1 MVPGWFCLPLAG
13 TIMEQVGQGV
23 GGQRDPVGVSAIA
36 SSSSQPS
43 LCPYFLPVGPQLKCF
58 GFP

>member
-1 MVPGWFCLPLAG
+1 
-13 TIMEQVGQGV
+13 MEQVGQGV